1 MAGVLKRV
9 VIIYDD
15 NVEAGK
21 SVKNI
26 TGTKTFGN
34 TIFKRK
40 TLKRRMIDSLMENNF
55 IKSVVEYEKGED
67 IQSLI
72 RDVSKEEVECAVVHI
87 NSNFGIRNNEEFK
100 ILLEKA
106 QFINKN
112 MLIKDKEETVAAMFK
127 SVEEYIGFLKRI
139 ELKNENID
147 FSLVKDFDIIESDV
161 FVDLKNVNNFL
172 QFITGGF
179 DARFFN
185 ALEGDEYTVTKRST
199 NKKKIKMEYEF
210 YYLLPDNMKMWFVMP
225 FDYKENEES
234 ASYTME
240 RYHMTDIAIRWIHGA
255 ISVDECDDILK
266 KLFHFVKNRN
276 TKAVSKEE
284 YKKIAKNLYITKL
297 EERIEDL
304 KKSEYYV
311 KFNNF
316 ISSGTEFKS
325 IDEIVDKYKRLYDI
339 VTSKA
344 EFQHTLAVGHGD
356 LCFSNI
362 LYNRETSMLKLIDPK
377 GALKEEEI
385 WTNPYYDIAK
395 LSHSI
400 CGRYDFFNSAL
411 FDIKIEADMKLKL
424 ILEFDNTPYIELFK
438 KYLKENGFDY
448 KLVRLYEASLFL
460 SMLPLHMDNPQK
472 VFGFLLNA
480 VNILDEVEKCIQD

>member
-1 MAGVLKRV
+1 MLKKIV
-9 VIIYDD
+9 VIYDD
-15 NVEAGK
+15 NVDAGK
-21 SVKNI
+21 SVKTI
-26 TGTKTFGN
+26 TGPKTFGN

-40 TLKRRMIDSLMENNF
+40 TLKRRMIDLLMENSF
-55 IKSVVEYEKGED
+55 IKSVIEYDKGEELED
-67 IQSLI
+67 LLK
-72 RDVSKEEVECAVVHI
+72 DVRRVEPDYAIVHI
-87 NSNFGIRNNEEFK
+87 SSNFGIRNNDEFG

-112 MLIKDKEETVAAMFK
+112 MIVRDGEEFVAAMFT
-127 SVEEYIGFLKRI
+127 SQEEYVDFLKRV
-139 ELKNENID
+139 EKHGGEID
-147 FSLVKDFDIIESDV
+147 FSLVKNFETIESDV
-161 FVDLKNVNNFL
+161 FVDLKNVSNFL

-185 ALEGDEYTVTKRST
+185 ALEGDEYVVTKRST

-210 YYLLPDNMKMWFVMP
+210 YHLLPDNMKMWFVMP

-255 ISVDECDDILK
+255 IDVDECDDILK

-276 TKAVSKEE
+276 TKEISKDE
-284 YKKIAKNLYITKL
+284 YEKIADNLYISKL
-297 EERIEDL
+297 DERMSDL
-304 KKSEYYV
+304 KKSDYFV

-316 ISSGTEFKS
+316 ISSGTEFGS
-325 IDEIVDKYKRLYDI
+325 IDEIVDKYKRLYKEL
-339 VTSKA
+339 TSKSNF
-344 EFQHTLAVGHGD
+344 EYKLAIGHGD

-377 GALKEEEI
+377 GALKEEEL

-395 LSHSI
+395 LSHSV
-400 CGRYDFFNSAL
+400 CGRYDFFNSGL
-411 FDIKIEADMKLKL
+411 FDIKIETGMKINL
-424 ILEFDNTPYIELFK
+424 ILEFDNAPYIELFK
-438 KYLKENGFDY
+438 KYLDENGFDY
-448 KLVRLYEASLFL
+448 RLVRLYEASLFL